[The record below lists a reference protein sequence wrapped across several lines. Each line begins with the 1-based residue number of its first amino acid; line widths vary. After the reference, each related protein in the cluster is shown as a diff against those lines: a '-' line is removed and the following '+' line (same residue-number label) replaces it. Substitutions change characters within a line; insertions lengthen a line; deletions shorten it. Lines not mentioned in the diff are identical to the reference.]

1 MRLHE
6 GVRRVTGALGAERW
20 PGLGALLPAV
30 FFAAVLAW
38 TVRNASAQEQG
49 PAGEGSK
56 APPKIVVEK
65 MKFDFGEVWAS
76 TKIEHAWA
84 IRNEGG
90 SILRIISVK
99 PSCGCTV
106 LKNYDREI
114 LPGEAGK
121 LPIVMDTSHLRS
133 KVRKIVQVR
142 SNDPENA
149 EITLDIAGTV
159 KQRIGVEPARGGSF
173 GRIKPNEVVKRTL
186 TLKNNTDNPVELSLM
201 TPRAGSFE
209 MELTETKPG
218 QSWELKLRTAP
229 PYREQYNRAQ
239 VRLKT
244 NLAEQPVVEFP
255 ASVYVLP
262 KVEISPSTVI
272 IPRAMPQPRKQPVR
286 VTFNTDESY
295 KVLSATADDDQ
306 IDVKV
311 HEARPNAYTI
321 TLGMPANYLP
331 PESGGKLTVKTN
343 HPGDETLTVLIAQRR
358 TEQRRPDPGE
368 RLVGK
373 PVPPATFDTPD
384 GEILNT
390 GEADSVSVY
399 MFYASWCGYC
409 KRALPQLS
417 DMYEEFKDKGVRFVG
432 VNQDSLVEYG
442 ADPDNQ
448 RSRTKEQVVQQ
459 WKDMGIGFTQ
469 AFDPAKMGSAQFLVS
484 GLPTI
489 LLVGKTGQVER
500 VYTGGAAVADGSL
513 KKELADLVAGKA
525 LPPQKFVQE
534 PPRQKKRPAQELEGK
549 PAPQATFVT
558 ATEENYNAVEPEQVS
573 FTMFYASWCG
583 HCKKAL
589 PKIEELTKKYKGKPV
604 RFAAV
609 SLDQIVE
616 FGADPNSQRSKTKE
630 FVVDQFKDYGLT
642 FTQAFDPGKA
652 GQSKYKVTSFP
663 TMFLVDQNGQVAK
676 VYIGRQAVEDGT
688 LHRDIEALLAKPD
701 KDQADAS
708 KTHSTTVAG
717 SASK

>member
-6 GVRRVTGALGAERW
+6 GVRTVTGVLGAKRCS
-20 PGLGALLPAV
+20 GLGALLRAAL
-30 FFAAVLAW
+30 FAAALGWSVQ
-38 TVRNASAQEQG
+38 NASGQEQE
-49 PAGEGSK
+49 PRGEGSK
-56 APPKIVVEK
+56 APPKIVVDEIK
-65 MKFDFGEVWAS
+65 CDFSEVWAG
-76 TKIEHAWA
+76 TKIEHAWT
-84 IRNEGG
+84 IRNEGQ

-121 LPIVMDTSHLRS
+121 LPVVIDTTHLRS
-133 KVRKIVQVR
+133 KVHKIVKVQ

-159 KQRIGVEPARGGSF
+159 NQRIGIEPTRGGSF
-173 GRIKPNEVVKRTL
+173 GRIKPNEIVKRTL
-186 TLKNNTDNPVELSLM
+186 TLTNNTDGPVELSLLSS
-201 TPRAGSFE
+201 RAGVFE

-218 QSWELKLRTAP
+218 QSWELKLRTTP
-229 PYREQYNRAQ
+229 PYQEQYNRAQ

-244 NLAEQPVVEFP
+244 NITDQPAVEFP

-262 KVEISPSTVI
+262 KVEVMPSTVI
-272 IPRAMPQPRKQPVR
+272 IPTAEPQPRKQPVR

-295 KVLSATADDDQ
+295 KVLSATADNDQ
-306 IDVKV
+306 IKV
-311 HEARPNAYTI
+311 NVYETRPNAYTI
-321 TLGMPANYLP
+321 TLDMPANYLP
-331 PESGGKLTVKTN
+331 PETGGKLTVKTN
-343 HPGDETLTVLIAQRR
+343 HPDYETLRVDITQRR
-358 TEQRRPDPGE
+358 TQRPRPEPGQ

-373 PVPPATFDTPD
+373 PVPPATFDTAE

-390 GEADSVSVY
+390 RETGTVTVY

-417 DMYEEFKDKGVRFVG
+417 DMYEEFREKGVRFVG
-432 VNQDSLVEYG
+432 VNQDSIVEYG
-442 ADPDNQ
+442 ANPNNQ
-448 RSRTKEQVVQQ
+448 RSRTKEQVIQQ
-459 WKDMGIGFTQ
+459 WKDMGISFTQ
-469 AFDPAKMGSAQFLVS
+469 AFDPTQSGRSQFTVT
-484 GLPTI
+484 GLPTM

-500 VYTGGAAVADGSL
+500 VYTGGAALASGSL
-513 KKELADLVAGKA
+513 KKEVADLVAGKKLPLQQFA
-525 LPPQKFVQE
+525 QRPPQSS
-534 PPRQKKRPAQELEGK
+534 KRPAQKLQGK
-549 PAPQATFVT
+549 PAPQVTFVT
-558 ATEENYNAVEPEQVS
+558 ATEESYNAVEPEQVS

-589 PKIEELTKKYKGKPV
+589 PKIEEITKKYKDKPV

-616 FGADPNSQRSKTKE
+616 FGADPNDRRSKSME

-642 FTQAFDPGKA
+642 FTQAFDPDKA

-663 TMFLVDQNGQVAK
+663 TMFLIDQKGNVDK
-676 VYIGRQAVEDGT
+676 VYIGRQAVEDGS
-688 LHRDIEALLAKPD
+688 LQRDIEALLAKPD
-701 KDQADAS
+701 KDQANAS
-708 KTHSTTVAG
+708 ETESATVAA